1 MPPKSTNRNSRKST
15 KKASG
20 VVKSSHRS
28 PRKLSSN
35 KRLRSGDKYFWYY
48 SPDGVDRYVTS
59 SGALQE
65 PPQNIE
71 KLIFNPS
78 KFARE
83 NYPSTFPPGVRWPPK
98 TAQDL
103 LRAFPSENELNKSPL
118 SSYKSFPSYLVQ
130 HSGNEH
136 CVRAAHFDGTVCSDP
151 SCSHTF
157 ERWSASMSS
166 WEEHFELRK
175 TANRGMGVY
184 TKRAFKQNDVLGWY
198 AGEIVPESSE
208 TENNDYL
215 MSVPIGIVTD
225 PDDLTPP
232 DNDDDD
238 DYTEGRSRASRQRSK
253 GTPKKKRASSDE
265 SNMTGPSCV
274 LVDAQR
280 TGSWTRFINHS
291 CQSLCFFYPCRVGE
305 MRYMAVLAGKRIPAG
320 VELTVD
326 YGEGYYGKDTDKVCH
341 CGAKKC
347 VSRFRKK

>member
-1 MPPKSTNRNSRKST
+1 MPLKSTNCNSRKST
-15 KKASG
+15 KKPSG
-20 VVKSSHRS
+20 VVKSSRCS
-28 PRKLSSN
+28 LRKPSSN
-35 KRLRSGDKYFWYY
+35 RQLRSGNKYFWYDA
-48 SPDGVDRYVTS
+48 PDGVDRYVTS
-59 SGALQE
+59 SGVLQE
-65 PPQNIE
+65 YPRNIV
-71 KLIFNPS
+71 KMIFDPS
-78 KFARE
+78 KFAHE
-83 NYPSTFPPGVRWPPK
+83 KYPSTFPPGVRWPLR

-103 LRAFPSENELNKSPL
+103 LRAFQSEDKLDNSLL
-118 SSYKSFPSYLVQ
+118 SSYDSVPSYLFQ
-130 HSGNEH
+130 HSGDEH
-136 CVRAAHFDGTVCSDP
+136 CVGPAYFDGTVCSDP

-157 ERWSASMSS
+157 ERWSASVSS

-184 TKRAFKQNDVLGWY
+184 TKRAFEQNDVLGWY

-238 DYTEGRSRASRQRSK
+238 DYAEGLFRASRQRSE
-253 GTPKKKRASSDE
+253 GTSKKKRVSDE
-265 SNMTGPSCV
+265 SDVTGQSCI

-280 TGSWTRFINHS
+280 TGNWTRFINHS
-291 CQSLCFFYPCRVGE
+291 CQSLCFFLLCRVGE
-305 MRYMAVLAGKRIPAG
+305 MRCMAVLAGKRIPAG
-320 VELTVD
+320 VELTVN

-347 VSRFRKK
+347 GSRFRKQ